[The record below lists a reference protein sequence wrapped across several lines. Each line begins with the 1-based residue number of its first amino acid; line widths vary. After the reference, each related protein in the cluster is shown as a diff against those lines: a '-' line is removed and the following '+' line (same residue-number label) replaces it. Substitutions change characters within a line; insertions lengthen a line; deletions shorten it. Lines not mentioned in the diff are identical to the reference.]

1 MPDTRPSRTESSTE
15 VMDTDEGQRT
25 PARLVEEAQRLSQE
39 AHTYTTIE
47 EQQKVG
53 AGGSDV
59 AISDILS
66 TQDPRE
72 LTMSTLGEHRP
83 VPTQMSAGL
92 PEGSFSPFD
101 FDTEFRARH
110 GIRSE
115 EVNRPWHS
123 RRSLGASDLHH
134 PPSDDGTTSRLT
146 NISSLIPASPTRGL
160 EVIRTPGIT

>member
-1 MPDTRPSRTESSTE
+1 MATRARSGDPWGYYGQQQNTAPELQEARPEPSHTPDTCPSRTESSTE
-15 VMDTDEGQRT
+15 AMDTDEGQRT
-25 PARLVEEAQRLSQE
+25 SARLLKEAQRLSEE

-59 AISDILS
+59 AISNILS

-83 VPTQMSAGL
+83 VPTQMRAGL

-101 FDTEFRARH
+101 INTEFKARH

-115 EVNRPWHS
+115 EVN
-123 RRSLGASDLHH
+123 
-134 PPSDDGTTSRLT
+134 
-146 NISSLIPASPTRGL
+146 
-160 EVIRTPGIT
+160 

>member
-1 MPDTRPSRTESSTE
+1 MTGRGRRVAARAPSGDPWGYYGQQQTTASKQQEARPEPSHMPDTSPSRTESSTD

-25 PARLVEEAQRLSQE
+25 SARLLEEAQRSSQE
-39 AHTYTTIE
+39 AHTYMTIE
-47 EQQKVG
+47 EQQEVG
-53 AGGSDV
+53 AGGSDA

-115 EVNRPWHS
+115 EVN
-123 RRSLGASDLHH
+123 
-134 PPSDDGTTSRLT
+134 
-146 NISSLIPASPTRGL
+146 
-160 EVIRTPGIT
+160 